1 MLDGRV
7 VSQDVCMVAPKS
19 MHILHIGVE
28 IFRSISIENG
38 IKVFKV
44 HEVKFVIFLY
54 CCLA

>member
-7 VSQDVCMVAPKS
+7 SQDECMVAPKS

-44 HEVKFVIFLY
+44 HEVKFVIFY
-54 CCLA
+54 FCFIT